1 MTLSQTIQS
10 RGNGDLRLAAVIDI
24 GATSIRLAIAEIQMG
39 GLVRT
44 LDTLVQSVEL
54 GREVFESRKISRRS
68 IERVV
73 DILKRYQLVIQEYG
87 FGDHDL
93 VRAVATTAVR
103 EAINRLAFA
112 DRLYV
117 ATGLKVESLDE
128 QEVNRI
134 TYMGV
139 YPHLQGSAEL
149 VDGKSLVVEVGGG
162 NTELLVVRSG
172 NVLSSQSFRLGS
184 IRLLQTLQRIR
195 SNVDRRR
202 SLMESHIRRYLDQI
216 RGAINDD
223 QQMHIVALGGD
234 IRFAMSQL
242 CRDWDGKSLAK
253 LSVSALGEL
262 ADEVLRYSD
271 DEIVK
276 HYSVSYVEAS
286 TLGPALLVYYLLA
299 DHFKVESLYVCD
311 TNLRDGLLHDM
322 AVGGTW
328 SEAFRHQII
337 RSALSLG
344 RKFGFDETH
353 ARNVAELSRSL
364 FVQLSDEHELDVR
377 HEVIL
382 FVAALLHEIGLIVN
396 LRSNHKHAF
405 YLIRNSDLFGLS
417 KHELLLVGLVARYHR
432 RAAPQAS
439 HDSYSSL
446 QQKDR
451 VIVGKLAAILR
462 IAIALDD
469 TRTGRIRDVT
479 CSKRDGQFTIMTQSI
494 EDISLEQ
501 IAMREQSG
509 LFREVFGLAVV
520 LR

>member
-1 MTLSQTIQS
+1 
-10 RGNGDLRLAAVIDI
+10 V
-24 GATSIRLAIAEIQMG
+24 
-39 GLVRT
+39 
-44 LDTLVQSVEL
+44 
-54 GREVFESRKISRRS
+54 
-68 IERVV
+68 
-73 DILKRYQLVIQEYG
+73 
-87 FGDHDL
+87 
-93 VRAVATTAVR
+93 
-103 EAINRLAFA
+103 
-112 DRLYV
+112 
-117 ATGLKVESLDE
+117 
-128 QEVNRI
+128 
-134 TYMGV
+134 GV
-139 YPHLQGSAEL
+139 YPHLQDSRDL

-184 IRLLQTLQRIR
+184 IRLLQILQRVS
-195 SNVDRRR
+195 SNASRRR

-216 RGAINDD
+216 KGAINDD

-234 IRFAMSQL
+234 IRFAMGRL
-242 CRDWDGKSLAK
+242 CNEWDGRSLGK
-253 LSVSALGEL
+253 LPVSSLGEL
-262 ADEVLRYSD
+262 TDEVLRYSD

-276 HYSVSYVEAS
+276 QYSVSYVEAS

-299 DHFKVESLYVCD
+299 EYFRVDDLHVCD

-337 RSALSLG
+337 RSALNLG

-353 ARNVAELSRSL
+353 ARNVAELSRSI
-364 FVQLSDEHELDVR
+364 FMQLSDEHDLNPR

-382 FVAALLHEIGLIVN
+382 FVAALLHEIGLVVN

-417 KHELLLVGLVARYHR
+417 KYELLLVGLVVRYHR

-439 HDSYSSL
+439 HDVYGGL
-446 QQKDR
+446 QQSDR

-462 IAIALDD
+462 VAIALDD
-469 TRTGRIRDVT
+469 TRTGRIREVS
-479 CSKRDGQFTIMTQSI
+479 CSRRDGQFIIAAQSI

-501 IAMREQSG
+501 IAMREQSS

-520 LR
+520 LQS